1 MRPIAFLLLLAVSS
15 CTTSTAPPADRYRWL
30 EGVDDP
36 KALAWVAGQN
46 ERTRRSFTAMPDFA
60 EMQQQALAALSST
73 SRVPNVSYHGPYL
86 YDLWK
91 DGAHPRGIYRRTTLE
106 ELRKPSPAWTTVLD
120 IDAMAKRDRKPWVFK
135 NMSCVPPAER
145 RCLVSLSAG
154 GGDAVEIREF
164 DAEAL
169 RFVEDGF
176 FLPEAKSSVSWI
188 DENTIFAGTDFGPGS
203 RTESGYPRIV
213 KRWKRGTPL
222 SAAETVYEG
231 AASSVSTSG
240 RRIRTESGD
249 IDLIEEGLSF
259 WNRRR
264 FIVDGSALRPLALPQ
279 TALIEGGLRGRL
291 VVALQEPWSD
301 HTAGSVLLVDPK
313 TMAAELVVA
322 STPTAIVQP
331 TAVRVTDESILVP
344 VLENVRGRLL
354 RFKRGGAGERIS
366 FPDHGALSIA
376 TADDDSGD
384 ALVEFESFTSPPA
397 LYLVRA
403 GSTVPEK
410 ILSQEPTFDGS
421 RFEVVQ
427 QWATS
432 KDGTRVPYFVVAAK
446 GMKLDGRN
454 PAHIFSYGGFRNSLT
469 PSYSGSYEPH
479 YGAYGKL
486 WLERGGVFVLASIRG
501 GAEFGPSWH
510 AAALKANRLL
520 AFEDFEAV
528 AEDLIRLRITSAG
541 RLGIEGRSNGGL
553 LTLATM
559 VRRPDLYGAV
569 ISGAPLA
576 DMQRYHEML
585 AGASWIAEYGDPR
598 IPAEW
603 AFIREYSP
611 YQNFRAGEAYPP
623 LFVYASTRDDRVHPG
638 HARKT
643 VARLQDLGHEVWYF
657 ENVEGGHGGSSTNE
671 QLAYRIALS
680 YAHLWRELGGKGVP

>member
-1 MRPIAFLLLLAVSS
+1 MRPIASLLLLALSA
-15 CTTSTAPPADRYRWL
+15 CATTPPADLYRWL
-30 EGVDDP
+30 EDVDDP
-36 KALAWVAGQN
+36 KALAWVADQN
-46 ERTRRSFTAMPDFA
+46 ERTRRSFTSMPGFA
-60 EMQQQALAALSST
+60 EMQQQALDALSST
-73 SRVPNVSYHGPYL
+73 SRVPNVDYHGRYL
-86 YDLWK
+86 YNLWK
-91 DGAHPRGIYRRTTLE
+91 DAAHPRGLYRRTTLD

-120 IDAMAKRDRKPWVFK
+120 IDAMSKRDDKRWVFK
-135 NMSCVPPAER
+135 NMSCLPPAER

-164 DAEAL
+164 DSETL
-169 RFVEDGF
+169 QFVDDGF
-176 FLPEAKSSVSWI
+176 FLPEAKSNVAWI
-188 DENTIFAGTDFGPGS
+188 DENAIFVGTDFGAGS

-222 SAAETVYEG
+222 SAAETLYEG
-231 AASSVSTSG
+231 APSSVSVSG

-259 WNRRR
+259 WNRKRLL
-264 FIVDGSALRPLALPQ
+264 VEGSTLRPLALPE

-291 VVALQEPWSD
+291 VVALQDRWNEYA
-301 HTAGSVLLVDPK
+301 AGSVLLVDPK
-313 TMAAELVVA
+313 TMATELVVA
-322 STPTAIVQP
+322 STPTSIVQT
-331 TAVRVTDESILVP
+331 TAVSVTDKAILVP

-354 RFKRGGAGERIS
+354 RFKPGSTGERIA

-376 TADDDSGD
+376 TTDDESGD
-384 ALVEFESFTSPPA
+384 ALVEFETFTTPPA
-397 LYLVRA
+397 LYLVKA

-421 RFEVVQ
+421 RFEVLQ

-446 GMKLDGRN
+446 GMKRDGTN
-454 PAHIFSYGGFRNSLT
+454 PTHIFSYGGFRSSLT
-469 PSYSGSYEPH
+469 PSYSGSYESH

-486 WLERGGVFVLASIRG
+486 WLERGGVFVLANIRG

-510 AAALKANRLL
+510 AAALKANRHL

-528 AEDLIRLRITSAG
+528 AEDLIRTRITTAD

-576 DMQRYHEML
+576 DMHRYHEML

-603 AFIREYSP
+603 AYMREYSP
-611 YQNFRAGEAYPP
+611 YQNFRAGEDYPP

-680 YAHLWRELGGKGVP
+680 YAHLWRELGR

>member
-1 MRPIAFLLLLAVSS
+1 MRARSILLLLILSA
-15 CTTSTAPPADRYRWL
+15 CATAPSSDPYRWL

-36 KALAWVAGQN
+36 KALTWVAEQN
-46 ERTRRSFTAMPDFA
+46 ERTRRSFTSMPGFA

-73 SRVPNVSYHGPYL
+73 SRVPNVEYHGRYL
-86 YDLWK
+86 YNLWK
-91 DGAHPRGIYRRTTLE
+91 DAAHPRGLYRRTTLD
-106 ELRKPSPAWTTVLD
+106 ELRKASPAWTTVLD
-120 IDAMAKRDRKPWVFK
+120 IDAMSKRDSKPWVLK
-135 NMSCVPPAER
+135 SMTCLPPAER

-164 DAEAL
+164 DSDAL
-169 RFVEDGF
+169 QFVEDGF
-176 FLPEAKSSVSWI
+176 SLPEAKSNIAWI
-188 DENTIFAGTDFGPGS
+188 DENAVFVGTDFGSGS

-213 KRWKRGTPL
+213 KRWQRGTPL
-222 SAAETVYEG
+222 SAAETLYEG
-231 AASSVSTSG
+231 ATSSVSVSG
-240 RRIRTESGD
+240 RRIRTETGN
-249 IDLIEEGLSF
+249 IDLIEEGVSF
-259 WNRRR
+259 WKRKR
-264 FIVDGSALRPLALPQ
+264 FLVESSTLRPLALPE

-291 VVALQEPWSD
+291 VVALQEPWND
-301 HTAGSVLLVDPK
+301 HAAGSVLLVDPK
-313 TMAAELVVA
+313 TMATELVVA
-322 STPTAIVQP
+322 STPATIVQT
-331 TAVRVTDESILVP
+331 TAVSVTDQAILVP

-354 RFKRGGAGERIS
+354 RFKPGRAGERIA
-366 FPDHGALSIA
+366 FPDHGALTVA
-376 TADDDSGD
+376 TTDDDSGN
-384 ALVEFESFTSPPA
+384 ALVEFETFTDPPA
-397 LYLVRA
+397 LYLVRN

-410 ILSQEPTFDGS
+410 ILAQEPTFDGS
-421 RFEVVQ
+421 RFEVLQ

-432 KDGTRVPYFVVAAK
+432 KDGTRIPYFVVAAK
-446 GMKLDGRN
+446 GMKRDGSN
-454 PAHIFSYGGFRNSLT
+454 PTHIFSYGGFRSSLT
-469 PSYSGSYEPH
+469 PSYSGSYESH

-486 WLERGGVFVLASIRG
+486 WLERGGVFVLANIRG

-510 AAALKANRLL
+510 AAALKKNRSL

-528 AEDLIRLRITSAG
+528 ADDLIRTRITTAD

-559 VRRPDLYGAV
+559 VRRPELYGAV

-603 AFIREYSP
+603 EYIREYSP
-611 YQNFRAGEAYPP
+611 YQNFRAGEDYPS

-643 VARLQDLGHEVWYF
+643 VARLQDLGQEVWYF

-680 YAHLWRELGGKGVP
+680 YAHLWRELGR